1 MRLHFR
7 PLALSAFVFSALVT
21 SATAHAATPPCKP
34 CGGVTTESVG
44 QAVAALQQ
52 APRVT
57 ADARLYVRW
66 RHDALKEWDP
76 SPARNVADAGGTPW
90 VEIVFHTPSPLVEHA
105 GELERELGGL
115 AAVAK
120 NAGPLLHF
128 EIVWEPQVDSAAQ
141 ADPPDRLVQY
151 AFLLKRAAV
160 VVTGAI
166 ADARVLTGP
175 LPANADALRAL
186 YAQDLA
192 AYADGVV
199 LQGPVD
205 DAALQKV
212 LAALEELDPG
222 RPVAVVGLPWP
233 TPSELTVAEAARL
246 GALGASIALFD
257 LPPEPPAP
265 ATPAVASGA
274 TPETTAGTSAPSTE
288 TATAPQTT
296 TPAESAAAPEA
307 AAAQPAAPQAQPAT
321 PPAPRPSLAP
331 LAVLAN
337 ETKGDLAYDSSSS
350 PPSTWSFARAKDLGL
365 RVVARRPG
373 DEPLAL
379 AFDDPTLTA
388 PEVVSLRTGE
398 AQAVA
403 GASGPQGVRL
413 RISAPVALIRLSRRE
428 AADLQ
433 TIRGSA
439 DVATERQMPVEE
451 ILRRLQAFDDAQAR
465 RLDHYQAT
473 NTTNLRFQGAGEQ
486 GVEVTFRGPFFYR
499 EGKGFDWA
507 WEELFIGGVKWRG
520 KTLPEIPLLQPE
532 KAAAMPLQI
541 HFTREYRYRLRG
553 TDTVDGR
560 PVWVVDFEPADATA
574 AASGKLYQGTVW
586 IDREHYGRVKT
597 RGLQVGLT
605 GEVISNEETLEYR
618 PVDASGKLAAWTP
631 DAYWLPLRVLGQQ
644 LLSVVNS
651 TTVVEKE
658 TLLSN
663 LVLNGADFAEK
674 LAAVQA
680 SDATMVR
687 DTAQGMRYL
696 VKQEGSAERVVK
708 EGFDTNKLFLLGG
721 VFYDDALDYPL
732 PLAGV
737 NYFSFD
743 VKGTGQQANLFF
755 GGALLQANIAQPK
768 LLGSRFDAGAD
779 FFALALPLG
788 DEVYDGDTKLTGET
802 VKLAPAH
809 INLKI
814 GRPLGSFFRLGA
826 TYGVNWFRFSDD
838 DETASNFVI
847 PSDHFLHSFELEGR
861 YSRAGYRISASGSFN
876 KRSTWEPWGL
886 PGTFDPATKDFQ
898 RWDVRAAKSWYLP
911 RFQRLGL
918 EFDYLDGKDLDRFS
932 KYQFGFFGAS
942 RVHGYQS
949 GKVRA
954 ESAYAGHVSYGV
966 GVGEVVRLDLIGDA
980 AWATDEA
987 SGLDRELLSGIGL
1000 AGSFMGPWQTVV
1012 QLDVGTPLAGPDSG
1026 FVAYL
1031 VFLKLFK

>member
-1 MRLHFR
+1 MRARRSERLQR
-7 PLALSAFVFSALVT
+7 CSPLASLALAAAALLVAAAA
-21 SATAHAATPPCKP
+21 SAATPPCKP
-34 CGGVTTESVG
+34 CAGVTTGSVD

-52 APRVT
+52 APRVA

-66 RHDALKEWDP
+66 RHDASAAWDP
-76 SPARNVADAGGTPW
+76 AAARAVADAGGTPW
-90 VEIVFHTPSPLVEHA
+90 LEVVFHTPSPLVEHA
-105 GELERELGGL
+105 GDLERELAGL

-120 NAGPLLHF
+120 DAGPLLHF
-128 EIVWEPQVDSAAQ
+128 EIDWEPQVDSAAQ

-175 LPANADALRAL
+175 LPADTDALRAL
-186 YAQDLA
+186 YGQDLA
-192 AYADGVV
+192 AYADGIV

-205 DAALQKV
+205 DEPLRRS

-222 RPVAVVGLPWP
+222 RPVTVVGLAWP
-233 TPSELTVAEAARL
+233 TPAELTVAEAARL

-257 LPPEPPAP
+257 LPEPPEPPPPAIAPAPAPTP
-265 ATPAVASGA
+265 ATP
-274 TPETTAGTSAPSTE
+274 TQPPP
-288 TATAPQTT
+288 TAP
-296 TPAESAAAPEA
+296 AP
-307 AAAQPAAPQAQPAT
+307 
-321 PPAPRPSLAP
+321 PPPSLAP

-337 ETKGDLAYDSSSS
+337 ETRGDLSYDPSSS
-350 PPSTWSFARAKDLGL
+350 PASTWSFARAKDLGL

-379 AFDDPTLTA
+379 SFDDPTLTA

-413 RISAPVALIRLSRRE
+413 RISAPVALIRIARRE

-433 TIRGSA
+433 TIRGTA

-451 ILRRLQAFDDAQAR
+451 ILRRLQAFEDAQAR
-465 RLDHYQAT
+465 RLDHYQAV

-486 GVEVTFRGPFFYR
+486 AVEVTFRGPFFYQ

-507 WEELFIGGVKWRG
+507 WEELLIGGVKWRS
-520 KTLPEIPLLQPE
+520 KQLPEIPLLQPE

-560 PVWVVDFEPADATA
+560 PVWVVDFEPVDATV

-586 IDREHYGRVKT
+586 VDREHYGRVRT

-605 GEVISNEETLEYR
+605 GEVISNEETLDYK
-618 PVDASGKLAAWTP
+618 PVDAAGKPAAWTP
-631 DAYWLPLRVLGQQ
+631 DAFWLPLRVIGQQ

-658 TLLSN
+658 TLLSD

-674 LAAVQA
+674 LAAEQA
-680 SDATMVR
+680 TDVTMVR
-687 DTAQGMRYL
+687 DTDHGMRYL
-696 VKQEGSAERVVK
+696 VKEDGSAERVVK
-708 EGFDTNKLFLLGG
+708 EGFDTSKLFLLGG

-743 VKGTGQQANLFF
+743 LKGTGQQANVFF
-755 GGALLQANIAQPK
+755 GGALLQANLAQPK

-779 FFALALPLG
+779 AFALAIGLS
-788 DEVYDGDTKLTGET
+788 DEVFAGDDKLEGET
-802 VKLAPAH
+802 VKVSPAR
-809 INLKI
+809 INLKV
-814 GRPLGSFFRLGA
+814 GHPFGSFFRLGA
-826 TYGVNWFRFSDD
+826 TYGLYWMRYSDD
-838 DETASNFVI
+838 DETAANFVV
-847 PSDHFLHSFELEGR
+847 PSDTLLHSFDLEGR
-861 YSRAGYRISASGSFN
+861 YSRAGYRLSASGSWN

-886 PGTFDPATKDFQ
+886 PGTFDPDTDQFL

-918 EFDYLDGKDLDRFS
+918 ELDYFDGRNLDRFS

-954 ESAYAGHVSYGV
+954 ESAYATHVSYGV
-966 GVGEVVRLDLIGDA
+966 GVGEVVRLDLIGDT
-980 AWATDEA
+980 AWATDKA
-987 SGLDRELLSGIGL
+987 SGLDRELLGGIGL

-1012 QLDVGTPLAGPDSG
+1012 QVDIGTPLAGPDSG

>member
-1 MRLHFR
+1 MTARRSERLLRFSLLAS
-7 PLALSAFVFSALVT
+7 LALVASSLLTPVVAR
-21 SATAHAATPPCKP
+21 AATPPCKP
-34 CGGVTTESVG
+34 CAGVTIGSVG

-52 APRVT
+52 APRVA

-66 RHDALKEWDP
+66 RHDASAAWDP
-76 SPARNVADAGGTPW
+76 AAARAVADAGGTPW
-90 VEIVFHTPSPLVEHA
+90 LEVVFHTPSPLVEHA
-105 GELERELGGL
+105 GDLERELAGL

-120 NAGPLLHF
+120 DAGPLLHF
-128 EIVWEPQVDSAAQ
+128 EIDWEPQVDSQAQ

-160 VVTGAI
+160 TVSGAI

-175 LPANADALRAL
+175 LPADPDALRAL
-186 YAQDLA
+186 YGQDLA
-192 AYADGVV
+192 AYADGIV
-199 LQGPVD
+199 LRGPMED
-205 DAALQKV
+205 EALRRS

-222 RPVAVVGLPWP
+222 RPVTVVGLPWP
-233 TPSELTVAEAARL
+233 TPAELTVAEAARL

-257 LPPEPPAP
+257 LPEPATATPGEAEPAGQA
-265 ATPAVASGA
+265 ATPAQ
-274 TPETTAGTSAPSTE
+274 P
-288 TATAPQTT
+288 
-296 TPAESAAAPEA
+296 PAAAAPSA
-307 AAAQPAAPQAQPAT
+307 L
-321 PPAPRPSLAP
+321 PSLAP

-337 ETKGDLAYDSSSS
+337 ETRGDLSYDPSSS
-350 PPSTWSFARAKDLGL
+350 PAATWSFARAKDLGL

-379 AFDDPTLTA
+379 VFDDPTLTA

-398 AQAVA
+398 AQPVA
-403 GASGPQGVRL
+403 GASGPQGVQL
-413 RISAPVALIRLSRRE
+413 RISAPVALIRLARRE
-428 AADLQ
+428 APDLQ

-439 DVATERQMPVEE
+439 EVATERQMPVEE
-451 ILRRLQAFDDAQAR
+451 VLRHLQAFEDAQAR

-486 GVEVTFRGPFFYR
+486 AVEVTFRGPFFYR

-507 WEELFIGGVKWRG
+507 WDELLIGGVKWRG
-520 KTLPEIPLLQPE
+520 KQLPEIPLLQPE

-560 PVWVVDFEPADATA
+560 PVWVVDFEPADATV

-586 IDREHYGRVKT
+586 VDREHYGRVRT

-605 GEVISNEETLEYR
+605 GEVISNEETLEYK
-618 PVDASGKLAAWTP
+618 PVDAAGKPAAWTP
-631 DAYWLPLRVLGQQ
+631 ESFWLPLRVVGQQ

-658 TLLSN
+658 TLLSG
-663 LVLNGADFAEK
+663 LVLNGTDFDAK
-674 LAAVQA
+674 LAAVQQ
-680 SDATMVR
+680 SDVTMVR
-687 DTAQGMRYL
+687 DTDHGMRYL
-696 VKQEGSAERVVK
+696 IKQEGSAERVVK
-708 EGFDTNKLFLLGG
+708 EGFDNSKLFLLGG

-743 VKGTGQQANLFF
+743 LKGTGQQANVFF
-755 GGALLQANIAQPK
+755 GGALLQANLAQPK

-779 FFALALPLG
+779 AFALAIGLSDETFAG
-788 DEVYDGDTKLTGET
+788 DDKLEGET
-802 VKLAPAH
+802 VKVSPARVNFKLGH
-809 INLKI
+809 
-814 GRPLGSFFRLGA
+814 PLGSFFRLGA
-826 TYGVNWFRFSDD
+826 TYGLYWMRYSDD
-838 DETASNFVI
+838 DETAPDFVV
-847 PSDHFLHSFELEGR
+847 PSDTLLHSFDLEGR
-861 YSRAGYRISASGSFN
+861 YSRAGYRLSASGSWN

-886 PGTFDPATKDFQ
+886 PGTFDPDTDEFL
-898 RWDVRAAKSWYLP
+898 RWDVRAAKSWYLR

-918 EFDYLDGKDLDRFS
+918 ELDYFDGRNLDRFS

-954 ESAYAGHVSYGV
+954 ESAYAAHVSYGV
-966 GVGEVVRLDLIGDA
+966 GVGEVVRLDLIGDT

-987 SGLDRELLSGIGL
+987 SRLDRELLAGIGL

-1012 QLDVGTPLAGPDSG
+1012 QVDVGTPLAGPDSG

>member
-1 MRLHFR
+1 MRARRSARLQAFP
-7 PLALSAFVFSALVT
+7 PLASLALVAAVLLAS
-21 SATAHAATPPCKP
+21 SAAGAVTPPCKP
-34 CGGVTTESVG
+34 CEGSTTGSVG
-44 QAVAALQQ
+44 RAVAALQQ
-52 APRVT
+52 APRLA

-66 RHDALKEWDP
+66 RHDATAPWDP
-76 SPARNVADAGGTPW
+76 APARAVAEAGGTPW
-90 VEIVFHTPSPLVEHA
+90 LEVVFHTPSPLVEHA
-105 GELERELGGL
+105 GDLERELAGL
-115 AAVAK
+115 ATAAK
-120 NAGPLLHF
+120 DAGPLLHF
-128 EIVWEPQVDSAAQ
+128 EIAWEPQVDSSAQ

-160 VVTGAI
+160 VVTGAL

-175 LPANADALRAL
+175 LLADPDALRAL
-186 YAQDLA
+186 YGQDLA
-192 AYADGVV
+192 AYADGIV
-199 LQGPVD
+199 LQGPLDD
-205 DAALQKV
+205 DALRRS

-222 RPVAVVGLPWP
+222 RPVTVVGLPWP
-233 TPSELTVAEAARL
+233 TPAELTVAEAARL

-257 LPPEPPAP
+257 LPAPMPGAEIAAEGSPE
-265 ATPAVASGA
+265 
-274 TPETTAGTSAPSTE
+274 
-288 TATAPQTT
+288 
-296 TPAESAAAPEA
+296 
-307 AAAQPAAPQAQPAT
+307 PAT
-321 PPAPRPSLAP
+321 PPLPSLAP

-337 ETKGDLAYDSSSS
+337 ETRGDLSYDPSSS
-350 PPSTWSFARAKDLGL
+350 PASTWSFARAKDLGL

-398 AQAVA
+398 AQPVA

-413 RISAPVALIRLSRRE
+413 RISAPVALIRLARRE
-428 AADLQ
+428 APDLQ

-439 DVATERQMPVEE
+439 EVATERQMPVEE
-451 ILRRLQAFDDAQAR
+451 ILRRLQAFEDAQTR

-499 EGKGFDWA
+499 EGKCFDWA
-507 WEELFIGGVKWRG
+507 WDELFIGGVKWRG
-520 KTLPEIPLLQPE
+520 KQLPEIPLLQPE

-553 TDTVDGR
+553 SDTVDGR
-560 PVWVVDFEPADATA
+560 PVWVIDFEPADPTA

-586 IDREHYGRVKT
+586 VDREHYGRVRT

-605 GEVISNEETLEYR
+605 GEVISNEETLEYK
-618 PVDASGKLAAWTP
+618 PVDAAGKPAAWTP
-631 DAYWLPLRVLGQQ
+631 DAFWLPLRVLGQQ

-658 TLLSN
+658 TLLSG
-663 LVLNGADFAEK
+663 LVLNGADFEEK
-674 LAAVQA
+674 LAQVQQ
-680 SDATMVR
+680 SDVTMVR
-687 DTAQGMRYL
+687 DTAGGLRYL

-721 VFYDDALDYPL
+721 VFYDDALDFPL

-743 VKGTGQQANLFF
+743 LKGTGQQANVFF
-755 GGALLQANIAQPK
+755 GGALLQANLAQPK

-779 FFALALPLG
+779 AFALALGLS
-788 DEVYDGDTKLTGET
+788 DEVYAGDDKLEGET
-802 VKLAPAH
+802 VKIAPAH
-809 INLKI
+809 LNLKV

-826 TYGVNWFRFSDD
+826 TYGVNWLRFSDD
-838 DETASNFVI
+838 DETASNFTI

-861 YSRAGYRISASGSFN
+861 YSRSGYRISASGSWN
-876 KRSTWEPWGL
+876 ERSTWEPWGL

-918 EFDYLDGKDLDRFS
+918 EVDYLDGRDLDRFS

-954 ESAYAGHVSYGV
+954 ESAYATHVSYGV

-1012 QLDVGTPLAGPDSG
+1012 QIDIGTPVAGPDSG

>member
-1 MRLHFR
+1 MRVNFR
-7 PLALSAFVFSALVT
+7 PLALLAYASSALLA
-21 SATAHAATPPCKP
+21 SAAAHAAAPPCKP
-34 CGGVTTESVG
+34 CAGVTTSSVG
-44 QAVAALQQ
+44 EAVAALQQ
-52 APRVT
+52 APRV
-57 ADARLYVRW
+57 AEDARLYVRW
-66 RHDALKEWDP
+66 RHDALRDWDP
-76 SPARNVADAGGTPW
+76 APARAIADAGGTPW
-90 VEIVFHTPSPLVEHA
+90 VEIAFHTPSPLVEHA

-115 AAVAK
+115 AAMAK

-166 ADARVLTGP
+166 PDARVLTGP
-175 LPANADALRAL
+175 LPADADALRAL

-199 LQGPVD
+199 LQGPVAD
-205 DAALQKV
+205 GALQKV
-212 LAALEELDPG
+212 LSALEELDPG
-222 RPVAVVGLPWP
+222 RPLAIVGLAWP

-257 LPPEPPAP
+257 LPPEPAP
-265 ATPAVASGA
+265 AEPAGA
-274 TPETTAGTSAPSTE
+274 
-288 TATAPQTT
+288 
-296 TPAESAAAPEA
+296 PAESATPQPSSPAEA
-307 AAAQPAAPQAQPAT
+307 ATAPQPAT
-321 PPAPRPSLAP
+321 PPPPRPSLAP

-337 ETKGDLAYDSSSS
+337 ETRGDLAYDASSS

-403 GASGPQGVRL
+403 GASGPKGVRL

-428 AADLQ
+428 AADLR
-433 TIRGSA
+433 TIRGSEE
-439 DVATERQMPVEE
+439 VATERQMPVEE

-507 WEELFIGGVKWRG
+507 WEDLFIGGVKWRG

-553 TDTVDGR
+553 TDTIDGR
-560 PVWVVDFEPADATA
+560 PVWVVDFEPADATV

-586 IDREHYGRVKT
+586 IDREHYGRVRT

-605 GEVISNEETLEYR
+605 GDVISNEETLEYK
-618 PVDASGKLAAWTP
+618 PVDAAGKPAAWTP

-663 LVLNGADFAEK
+663 LVLNGADFEEK
-674 LAAVQA
+674 LAAVQQ

-696 VKQEGSAERVVK
+696 VKQNGSGERVVK

-779 FFALALPLG
+779 FFALALGLG
-788 DEVYDGDTKLTGET
+788 DEVYSGDTKLTGET
-802 VKLAPAH
+802 VKIAPAH
-809 INLKI
+809 VNLKI

-838 DETASNFVI
+838 DETASDFVI

-876 KRSTWEPWGL
+876 KRSTWEPWGF

-918 EFDYLDGKDLDRFS
+918 ELDYLDGKDLDRFS

-954 ESAYAGHVSYGV
+954 ESAYAAHVSYGV

>member
-1 MRLHFR
+1 MKARRSEGLQR
-7 PLALSAFVFSALVT
+7 SSLLASLALATSSLLASAVAS
-21 SATAHAATPPCKP
+21 AATPPCKP
-34 CGGVTTESVG
+34 CAGITTGSVG

-52 APRVT
+52 APRVA

-66 RHDALKEWDP
+66 RHDASAAWDP
-76 SPARNVADAGGTPW
+76 AAARAVAEAGGTPW
-90 VEIVFHTPSPLVEHA
+90 LEVVFHTPSPLVEHA
-105 GELERELGGL
+105 GDLERELAGL

-120 NAGPLLHF
+120 DAGPLLHF
-128 EIVWEPQVDSAAQ
+128 EIDWEPQVDSAAQ

-160 VVTGAI
+160 VVTGAV

-175 LPANADALRAL
+175 LPADPDALRAL
-186 YAQDLA
+186 YGQDLA
-192 AYADGVV
+192 AYADGIV
-199 LQGPVD
+199 LQGPVED
-205 DAALQKV
+205 EPLRRS

-222 RPVAVVGLPWP
+222 RPVTVVGLPWP
-233 TPSELTVAEAARL
+233 TPAELTVAEAARL

-257 LPPEPPAP
+257 LPEPPSPAVAPAP
-265 ATPAVASGA
+265 AT
-274 TPETTAGTSAPSTE
+274 TPV
-288 TATAPQTT
+288 
-296 TPAESAAAPEA
+296 
-307 AAAQPAAPQAQPAT
+307 
-321 PPAPRPSLAP
+321 PPPPWLSP

-337 ETKGDLAYDSSSS
+337 ETRGDLSYDPSSS
-350 PPSTWSFARAKDLGL
+350 PASTWSFARAKDLGL
-365 RVVARRPG
+365 RVVALRPG

-398 AQAVA
+398 AQPVA

-413 RISAPVALIRLSRRE
+413 RISAPVALIRLARRE

-451 ILRRLQAFDDAQAR
+451 ILRRLQAFEDAQAR

-486 GVEVTFRGPFFYR
+486 AVEVTFRGPFFYR

-507 WEELFIGGVKWRG
+507 WEELLIGGVKWRS
-520 KTLPEIPLLQPE
+520 KQLPEIPLLQPE

-560 PVWVVDFEPADATA
+560 PVWVVDFEPADATV
-574 AASGKLYQGTVW
+574 AASGRLYQGTVW
-586 IDREHYGRVKT
+586 VDREHYGRVRT

-605 GEVISNEETLEYR
+605 GEVISNEETLEYK
-618 PVDASGKLAAWTP
+618 PVDAAGKPAAWTP
-631 DAYWLPLRVLGQQ
+631 EAFWLPLRVVGQQ

-658 TLLSN
+658 TLLSA
-663 LVLNGADFAEK
+663 LVLNGADFEAK
-674 LAAVQA
+674 LAQVQQ
-680 SDATMVR
+680 SDVTMVR
-687 DTAQGMRYL
+687 DTDQGMRYL
-696 VKQEGSAERVVK
+696 VKEEGSTERVVK
-708 EGFDTNKLFLLGG
+708 EGFDNSKLFLLGG
-721 VFYDDALDYPL
+721 FFYDDALDYPL

-743 VKGTGQQANLFF
+743 LKGTGQQANVFF
-755 GGALLQANIAQPK
+755 AGALLQANLAQPK

-779 FFALALPLG
+779 AFALAIGLSDETFAG
-788 DEVYDGDTKLTGET
+788 DEKLEGET
-802 VKLAPAH
+802 VQVSPARVNFKLGH
-809 INLKI
+809 
-814 GRPLGSFFRLGA
+814 PLGSFFRLGA
-826 TYGVNWFRFSDD
+826 TYGLYWMRYSED
-838 DETASNFVI
+838 DETAANFVI
-847 PSDHFLHSFELEGR
+847 PSDTLLHSVDLNGR
-861 YSRAGYRISASGSFN
+861 FSRAGYRLSASGSWN

-886 PGTFDPATKDFQ
+886 PGTFDPDTDEFL

-918 EFDYLDGKDLDRFS
+918 ELDYFDGRNLDRFS

-954 ESAYAGHVSYGV
+954 ESAYAAHVSYGI
-966 GVGEVVRLDLIGDA
+966 GVGEVVRLDLIGDT

-987 SGLDRELLSGIGL
+987 SGLDRELLAGIGL

-1012 QLDVGTPLAGPDSG
+1012 QVDIGTPLAGPDSG